1 MECMQ
6 WTGPEWTGK
15 THMGSD
21 GERVEEI
28 EGGRKGGREGRESE
42 IGQWDDCSTV
52 ALSYRLVN
60 GPQARMF
67 CSE

>member
-1 MECMQ
+1 
-6 WTGPEWTGK
+6 
-15 THMGSD
+15 MGSD